1 MESLALLAALII
13 SLTVIGG
20 PLSVALTFL
29 PQRLLPLAV
38 IKLFAFLIAVIAII
52 IGVMLIVNVDS
63 IGARIMGSFGAI
75 CGFFAIYRVIRKI
88 SKNKQSGGAGNRT
101 RVL

>member
-20 PLSVALTFL
+20 PLSVALTYL

-38 IKLFAFLIAVIAII
+38 IKVIAFMIALI
-52 IGVMLIVNVDS
+52 SIFIGGMLITNVDS

-75 CGFFAIYRVIRKI
+75 CGLFAIYRVVKKV
-88 SKNKQSGGAGNRT
+88 SKNK
-101 RVL
+101 

>member
-63 IGARIMGSFGAI
+63 IVARFMGSFGAI

-88 SKNKQSGGAGNRT
+88 SKNK
-101 RVL
+101 